1 MGLRSPPLRGWGG
14 FPDLGAFLFPAPPWG
29 SVQLLLGTK
38 SLGGALLGGC
48 GLSGREARSPGAEDA
63 ACPFREKGCALWR
76 KALEP

>member
-1 MGLRSPPLRGWGG
+1 MP
-14 FPDLGAFLFPAPPWG
+14 
-29 SVQLLLGTK
+29 GTK

-48 GLSGREARSPGAEDA
+48 GSSGREARSPGAEDA